1 MLRWR
6 GSIGFVRFVG
16 LMVNGYLDVVTWSPM
31 LEGRVRHNIGDLSK
45 RGLRVGCCVSC
56 VGNLMHLLS

>member
-16 LMVNGYLDVVTWSPM
+16 LMVNGYSDVVTRSPM
-31 LEGRVRHNIGDLSK
+31 LEGCD
-45 RGLRVGCCVSC
+45 
-56 VGNLMHLLS
+56 